1 MNALT
6 RRDWML
12 AAACWSQVLRAQ
24 TKFATF
30 DSATAAE
37 IQAIAAC
44 IIPDDD
50 TPGANAA
57 GVIWFIDRALA
68 GYDQDKRDVYSKGL
82 ADVQSKR
89 VAMFPASTS
98 ISSLTPDQQI
108 ALLTAVQ
115 STEFF
120 RLVRFHTILGF
131 FSHPT
136 GSKLIGIEH
145 SMQYQPP
152 FGYYDAEGTR

>member
-24 TKFATF
+24 PKFATF
-30 DSATAAE
+30 DPATAAE

-44 IIPDDD
+44 IVPDDD
-50 TPGANAA
+50 TA

-82 ADVQSKR
+82 ADVQTKR
-89 VAMFPASTS
+89 ASMFPASAS
-98 ISSLTPDQQI
+98 IASLSPDQQI

-115 STEFF
+115 DTEFF
-120 RLVRFHTILGF
+120 RLVRLHTILGF
-131 FSHPT
+131 FAQPP
-136 GSKLIGIEH
+136 GWRLMGIEH
-145 SMQYQPP
+145 SMQFQPP
-152 FGYYDAEGTR
+152 FGYYDAEGPR